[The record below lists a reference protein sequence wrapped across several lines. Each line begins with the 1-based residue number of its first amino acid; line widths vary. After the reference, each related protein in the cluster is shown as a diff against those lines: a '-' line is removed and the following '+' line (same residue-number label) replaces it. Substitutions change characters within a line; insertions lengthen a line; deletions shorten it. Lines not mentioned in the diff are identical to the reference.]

1 MRCPKCQHENP
12 DDSTFCGKCATR
24 LGAEAQRSPTITLEA
39 TAEELPL
46 GKTLAG
52 RYRVISQLGQG
63 GMGKVY
69 RAEDTSLSRHVAIKV
84 LPAEFAR
91 DPERL
96 ARFEREARLL
106 AALNH
111 PNIASIH
118 GIEGSEG
125 KRFLVLELAEGETL
139 RDRLDKGPL
148 PVEEALETCRQIAEG
163 LEAAHEKGIVH
174 RDLKP
179 GNVMITPDGK
189 IKILDFGLAKAY
201 RGETTGVDIEKSP
214 TITAHMT
221 EPGVILG
228 TAAYMS
234 PEQARGRPADRR
246 ADVWALGCILYECLA
261 GKRAFEGDTISD
273 TLAQV
278 LKGEPDW
285 AALPAATPGTVSAL
299 LRRCL
304 QKNPRNRL
312 HDIADA
318 RIEIDEAGSPAA
330 EGGANVEKSAWGR
343 VLAAGA
349 VLFIAGF
356 LIRPLIWETSR
367 PASSPGP
374 AASIVKLEP
383 GYTLDGYR
391 DILEYGWPSM
401 TAVVISGDGRFIVYC
416 AVDDTV
422 TDAKPRLF
430 MRPIEELEAKPI
442 PGTEG
447 GIAPFLSP
455 DDRWVGFWA
464 DGRLKKA
471 PIEGGIAQDL
481 GEAAMSRACW
491 GDQDRIVF
499 EDTISQGLSM
509 VAASG
514 GDPVVLTTP
523 DSAQDE
529 GDHRLPSCLPD
540 GRGILFTVARPSMG
554 SVLDLKPRVALFD
567 SRTGARKFLIDDAS
581 DARYVR
587 TGHVVFLRRGV
598 LWAVPFDLRQMETSG
613 PETPVRSGVIQ
624 ALVPTSRNTMAGQYS
639 VSRAGHLVFA
649 PGGVPPAWVNSLA
662 WVDRE
667 GNDEP
672 VGPRAERH
680 YIPRLSPDGTKIVF
694 QTLYASEQ
702 VWVYDVQRD
711 MSYPLVSE
719 GASGRPIWTPD
730 GTKIIY
736 RKVLPDRSE
745 GIYVISA
752 EGIEAKE
759 EMLFAPPPGHSYI
772 PSSVS
777 PDGKRLALVGYEAE
791 QSGDI
796 YIYQIES
803 RSLAPFRVTPD
814 DENYPSFSP
823 DGRWILYTSDREGR
837 DDVYVSPADGSGGF
851 VMVSLDGGKEP
862 GWARNGGQVFYRTY
876 IDTPA
881 ANVSRMWAVEVRPG
895 TAFSA
900 GRPRLLFEGQKYG
913 VSDTVSC
920 WDISQDDRR
929 FLMVRRDDRPLRPV
943 TELVLVQNWFEEIR
957 RLGPKGSK

>member
-1 MRCPKCQHENP
+1 MKCPDCQHENP
-12 DDSTFCGKCATR
+12 EDSTFCGKCAAR
-24 LGAEAQRSPTITLEA
+24 LIIEGRPSATVTLEA
-39 TAEELPL
+39 APEELPL

-52 RYRVISQLGQG
+52 RYRVIAQLGQG

-84 LPAEFAR
+84 LPDAFAR

-96 ARFEREARLL
+96 ARFEREAKLL

-111 PNIASIH
+111 PNIAAIH
-118 GIEGSEG
+118 GIEETDG

-148 PVEEALETCRQIAEG
+148 PVEEALEACKQIAEG

-246 ADVWALGCILYECLA
+246 ADVWALGCILYECLT
-261 GKRAFEGDTISD
+261 GKRAFEGETISD

-278 LKGEPDW
+278 LKGEPVW
-285 AALPAATPGTVSAL
+285 AALPAATPTGIRAL

-304 QKNPRNRL
+304 QKNPKNRL

-318 RIEIDEAGSPAA
+318 RIEIDDAGSPLT
-330 EGGANVEKSAWGR
+330 EGGAAVKRFPWGR
-343 VLAAGA
+343 ALAAGV
-349 VLFIAGF
+349 VLLAAGF

-374 AASIVKLEP
+374 VASIVKLEP
-383 GYTLDGYR
+383 GYTLDGDR
-391 DILEYGWPSM
+391 DMLEFGWPSL
-401 TAVVISGDGRFIVYC
+401 TAVAMSGDGRFIVYC
-416 AVDDTV
+416 AVDDSV

-447 GIAPFLSP
+447 AIAPFLSP

-464 DGRLKKA
+464 EGRLKKV
-471 PIEGGIAQDL
+471 PVEGGIAQDL
-481 GEAAMSRACW
+481 CEAAMHTACW
-491 GDQDRIVF
+491 GDNDRIVF
-499 EDTISQGLSM
+499 ADAAGKGLAA
-509 VAASG
+509 VAARG

-523 DSAQDE
+523 DGAQE
-529 GDHRLPSCLPD
+529 ESDHRLPSCLPD
-540 GRGILFTVARPSMG
+540 GRGILFTVARPMLG
-554 SVLDLKPRVALFD
+554 SVFDLKPRVALFD

-598 LWAVPFDLRQMETSG
+598 LWAVPFDLREMEISG
-613 PETPVRSGVIQ
+613 PETPVRSGIIQ
-624 ALVPTSRNTMAGQYS
+624 ALVPSSRNTMAGQYG
-639 VSRAGHLVFA
+639 VSRAGHLIFA
-649 PGGVPPAWVNSLA
+649 PGGVPLAWINSLA

-672 VGPRAERH
+672 AGPGTERH

-702 VWVYDVQRD
+702 VWVYDAQRD

-719 GASGRPIWTPD
+719 GASGCPIWTPD

-736 RKVLPDRSE
+736 RKILPDRS
-745 GIYVISA
+745 GGVYAISA

-759 EMLFAPPPGHSYI
+759 ELLLALPPGRSYV

-777 PDGKRLALVGYEAE
+777 PDGKRLALVGAEAG
-791 QSGDI
+791 QSEDI
-796 YIYQIES
+796 YIYEIES
-803 RSLAPFRVTPD
+803 RSLTPFRATPD
-814 DENYPSFSP
+814 NENYPSFSP
-823 DGRWILYTSDREGR
+823 DGRWILYASDREGR
-837 DDVYVSPADGSGGF
+837 YDIYVSPADGSGGS
-851 VMVSLDGGKEP
+851 VKVSLDGGREP
-862 GWARNGGQVFYRTY
+862 VWARSGGQIFYRSYDNTM
-876 IDTPA
+876 A
-881 ANVSRMWAVEVRPG
+881 ALATRMWAVDVRPG

-900 GRPRLLFEGQKYG
+900 GKPRLLFESQKYG
-913 VSDTVSC
+913 VSMTVPC
-920 WDISQDDRR
+920 WDISLDDRR

-943 TELVLVQNWFEEIR
+943 TELVLVQNWFEEIER
-957 RLGPKGSK
+957 IKTAK